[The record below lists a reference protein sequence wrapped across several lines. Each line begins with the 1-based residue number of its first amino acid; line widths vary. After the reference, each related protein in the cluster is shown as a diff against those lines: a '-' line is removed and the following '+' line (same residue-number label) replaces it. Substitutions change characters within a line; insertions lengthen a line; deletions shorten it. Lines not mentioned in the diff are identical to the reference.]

1 MEKVDLDG
9 DCGCG
14 ACCRVRDAPVGECS
28 VSVGY
33 RARRLGCVPLM
44 AGDGCNG
51 NGFGL
56 FPLMLCFGEQPIVGV
71 DRQVASSFA
80 GGASLPVG
88 TFGTDDPESDLS
100 FGADGGGVT
109 GRAGDPVLVV
119 VDNKV
124 VAGELVRTQPR
135 VTTLPDGFDDGPVT
149 SSPQFGADLSNDP

>member
-1 MEKVDLDG
+1 MTVV
-9 DCGCG
+9 
-14 ACCRVRDAPVGECS
+14 A
-28 VSVGY
+28 
-33 RARRLGCVPLM
+33 
-44 AGDGCNG
+44 G

-88 TFGTDDPESDLS
+88 AFGTDDPESDLS

-149 SSPQFGADLSNDP
+149 SSPQFGADLSRPVSGIGDDLGIREPVYMSV

>member
-1 MEKVDLDG
+1 
-9 DCGCG
+9 
-14 ACCRVRDAPVGECS
+14 
-28 VSVGY
+28 
-33 RARRLGCVPLM
+33 
-44 AGDGCNG
+44 
-51 NGFGL
+51 
-56 FPLMLCFGEQPIVGV
+56 MLCFGEQLIVGV

-88 TFGTDDPESDLS
+88 AFGTDDTESDLS

-149 SSPQFGADLSNDP
+149 SSPQFGADLSRTVGCGGPCYLTGSDDSRVRFCGYVRFVKPVYMSV